1 MQHLLTPSPSLPSS
15 RPPLRSPPHA
25 LPFAPL
31 LTPSPS
37 LPSSRPPLR
46 SPPHAL
52 PFAPLLTPSPSLP
65 SSRSPL
71 RYAPVLLPHPF
82 LSPSFPPP
90 FSLLLLAPFPPLPI
104 FSSFSP
110 VPSRPPIS
118 APVAPSGPR
127 FVALCSAPASPT
139 PNLLHLHRICSTYLS
154 HPHGASALLT
164 PTAAR
169 QRLLTWCVLKG
180 M

>member
-1 MQHLLTPSPSLPSS
+1 MRAS
-15 RPPLRSPPHA
+15 PHA

-52 PFAPLLTPSPSLP
+52 PFAPLLTLSPLLRPCSPSPSFLP
-65 SSRSPL
+65 PFPLRSPFSS
-71 RYAPVLLPHPF
+71 VLLPF
-82 LSPSFPPP
+82 SSSLPP
-90 FSLLLLAPFPPLPI
+90 FHLCLRPSLKR
-104 FSSFSP
+104 
-110 VPSRPPIS
+110 RPPIS

-139 PNLLHLHRICSTYLS
+139 PNLLHLPLPPPRRQCTA
-154 HPHGASALLT
+154 HPHSSTAEAPDVVRAESPSCCPLPSITLKAYQDQPLT
-164 PTAAR
+164 AVEVAAA
-169 QRLLTWCVLKG
+169 
-180 M
+180 